1 MDDDQQMPDLET
13 PLISDSQEKGIELK
27 GLFSKDDILAEAKK
41 QLWLA
46 GPLMFVNL
54 LLTLI
59 QTISV
64 MFVGHV
70 GELALSGASMATS
83 FASVTGF
90 SLLIGLC
97 GALDTFCGQAYG
109 AKQYHMVG
117 IHTQRAMFVLLLV
130 CIPLACLWAN
140 TGHILAFFGQDP
152 EISAEAGVYALYMI
166 PTIFPYALL
175 QCQFKFLQTQNIVIP
190 MILTSGVTTLLH
202 IPTCWTLVSKL
213 GLGNKGAALANA
225 ISYWINDLFLAL
237 YVKYSPSCKSSWTGF
252 SKEAFKDV
260 SRFLSIAVPS
270 AIMICLEIWSFEL
283 MVLLAGLLPNPVIEA
298 SVLSISLN
306 TNTMVYMLPL
316 GLGCAISVRVA
327 NELGA
332 GRPLAAGL
340 AVWVAVVMVAF
351 ESIMVAAI
359 MILGRR
365 IWGYCFSSEERVVKY
380 VADMMLLLAV
390 THLLDGTQSVLN
402 GIARGC
408 GWQKIGAI
416 INLGAYYL
424 IGIPLGV
431 FLAFVHHMGGKGLWT
446 GIIAAVF
453 SQTMFLLIAT
463 VRANWQAEAKKAS
476 ARVLDSQIA
485 SHQSP

>member
-1 MDDDQQMPDLET
+1 MEDDQQMPGLET
-13 PLISDSQEKGIELK
+13 PLLSVSQEKSIELK
-27 GLFSKDDILAEAKK
+27 GAFNKDDIVAEAKK

-54 LLTLI
+54 LSTLI

-70 GELALSGASMATS
+70 GELALSGASMASS

-90 SLLIGLC
+90 SLLIGLI

-130 CIPLACLWAN
+130 CIPISVLWAN
-140 TGHILAFFGQDP
+140 AGNVLAFFGQDP
-152 EISAEAGVYALYMI
+152 EISTEAGLYARYLI
-166 PTIFPYALL
+166 PSIFPYALL

-190 MILTSGVTTLLH
+190 MMLTSGITTLLH
-202 IPTCWTLVSKL
+202 IPICWFLVSRF

-237 YVKYSPSCKSSWTGF
+237 YVKFSPSCKSTWTGF
-252 SKEAFKDV
+252 SVEALYNV
-260 SRFLSIAVPS
+260 SKFLKIAIPS
-270 AIMICLEIWSFEL
+270 AIMICLEIWSFEM
-283 MVLLAGLLPNPVIEA
+283 MVLLAGLLPNPELEA

-332 GRPLAAGL
+332 GRPVAARM
-340 AVWVAVVMVAF
+340 AVCVAIVMVVF
-351 ESIMVAAI
+351 ESIVVAI
-359 MILGRR
+359 TMILGRR

-390 THLLDGTQSVLN
+390 THLLDGIQSVLN

-431 FLAFVHHMGGKGLWT
+431 LLAFVYHVGGKGLWT
-446 GIIAAVF
+446 GIIVAVF
-453 SQTMFLLIAT
+453 SQTIFLLIT
-463 VRANWQAEAKKAS
+463 TIRTNWQKEAKKAS
-476 ARVLDSQIA
+476 ARVLDSLIT
-485 SHQSP
+485 SD